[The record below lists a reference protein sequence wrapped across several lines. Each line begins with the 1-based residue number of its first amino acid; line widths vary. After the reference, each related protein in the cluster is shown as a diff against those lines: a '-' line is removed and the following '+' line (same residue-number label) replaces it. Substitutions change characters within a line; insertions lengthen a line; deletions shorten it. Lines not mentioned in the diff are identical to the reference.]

1 MDTSYI
7 EQLMYNGYYGFE
19 AMTERNLDD
28 SICGLRGIAGQVY
41 FGDGN
46 EKNCCSLSEV
56 SVWQ

>member
-7 EQLMYNGYYGFE
+7 GQLMYNGYYGFE

-28 SICGLRGIAGQVY
+28 SICGLCGTAGQVY

-46 EKNCCSLSEV
+46 EKSCCSLSEV
-56 SVWQ
+56 SVRQ